1 MRDTPTID
9 LPQRRGRGRRK
20 QIQYQHAGGID
31 AHHSDRQ
38 SIGTGRRGRKE
49 NGLEKLT
56 KTFISLL
63 REAPNQTLDL
73 NKAVKQLEV

>member
-1 MRDTPTID
+1 MHHN
-9 LPQRRGRGRRK
+9 Q
-20 QIQYQHAGGID
+20 QHMTG
-31 AHHSDRQ
+31 
-38 SIGTGRRGRKE
+38 GRRGRKE

-73 NKAVKQLEV
+73 NKAVK

>member
-1 MRDTPTID
+1 M
-9 LPQRRGRGRRK
+9 
-20 QIQYQHAGGID
+20 
-31 AHHSDRQ
+31 HHVHHLT
-38 SIGTGRRGRKE
+38 GGRRGRKE

-73 NKAVKQLEV
+73 NRAVKQLEV